1 MNQLNKSLYLLNSVL
16 LMPFLDIFTIR
27 CSSLCQYLFP
37 HKFYQIFEKTF
48 GGRWKAFFSFLVSAA
63 LFLSF
68 ALILENKSEAL
79 SRKSV
84 ILRVQIA
91 IRKSFEN
98 ITP

>member
-1 MNQLNKSLYLLNSVL
+1 MNQLNKSFYLLNSVL

-48 GGRWKAFFSFLVSAA
+48 GGRWKTFFSFLVSAA

-84 ILRVQIA
+84 ILRVQLA